1 MRGPKENH
9 HHLHEFDTCYTFAPT
24 KMYTM
29 KKLVFAFAALMAAG
43 TMACNSGSEAP
54 KEETTVNADTASVQ
68 APDPN
73 APQTMC
79 FLKTFNRDTTTV
91 QLTMKGDTVEGT
103 MVWQPWEKD
112 GGRGTLKGMRDA
124 NGEMNLMY
132 DYMIEGVKQTET
144 KIMKLDGD
152 KLLVKVGELQD
163 AKNDGNLTFKDA
175 SKAVYKDTM
184 MSVPCK

>member
-1 MRGPKENH
+1 
-9 HHLHEFDTCYTFAPT
+9 
-24 KMYTM
+24 M
-29 KKLVFAFAALMAAG
+29 KKQLLVLSTMLLMG
-43 TMACNSGSEAP
+43 TVACNSGTEAP
-54 KEETTVNADTASVQ
+54 KDETTVNADTASVQ

-79 FLKTFNRDTTTV
+79 FRKTFNRDTTTV
-91 QLTMKGDTVEGT
+91 QLTLKGDTVEGT

-124 NGEMNLMY
+124 NGEMNLLY

-184 MSVPCK
+184 WACTDASCTTK

>member
-1 MRGPKENH
+1 MGRII
-9 HHLHEFDTCYTFAPT
+9 FAPT
-24 KMYTM
+24 KIYFM
-29 KKLVFAFAALMAAG
+29 KKMVFALATLMAAG

-54 KEETTVNADTASVQ
+54 KDETTVVADTATVQ
-68 APDPN
+68 APDAN

-79 FLKTFNRDTTTV
+79 FRKTFNQDTTTV
-91 QLTMKGDTVEGT
+91 KLTLKGDTVEGT
-103 MVWQPWEKD
+103 MVWQPWQKD
-112 GGRGTLKGMRDA
+112 GGRGTLKGLRDA

-163 AKNDGNLTFKDA
+163 LKNDGNLTFKDVT
-175 SKAVYKDTM
+175 KAVYKDTLYTCTDA
-184 MSVPCK
+184 SCATK